1 MRQVILVS
9 MRLLI
14 LILFIFGGFVYGQI
28 LPNLGGQRAG
38 ISALAFLKNVV
49 SPRMAGMGGMQ
60 ISLQGDAYSWSYN
73 PATAA
78 NLTSTAFAA
87 ANTFYFAGINQ
98 FYASVIV
105 PTRSEGAWGGFAN
118 ALSSGAMK
126 KRTEFQPDGTGEYF
140 YASYAAAGF
149 SYAKKL
155 SDKFNYGM
163 QLKYVNETLDRFVT
177 HTVLVDMGFFYKTDF
192 KDLQF
197 AVVLYNFGP
206 NSRISSKNSEINVNT
221 ENYPPPTLFS
231 MGISFVPRQTETSR
245 IVVGMQL
252 NHPSDEAE
260 NLRFGAEYDY
270 RNFLF
275 LRLGWQLNVQ
285 DRSFPTA
292 GVGLKSRM
300 GKHPL
305 KLDYAFTPHNY
316 MGIIHRIGLSLYLNK
331 MQRDEK
337 TE

>member
-1 MRQVILVS
+1 
-9 MRLLI
+9 
-14 LILFIFGGFVYGQI
+14 
-28 LPNLGGQRAG
+28 
-38 ISALAFLKNVV
+38 
-49 SPRMAGMGGMQ
+49 MAGMGGMQ
-60 ISLQGDAYSWSYN
+60 ISLSGDAYAWSYN

-78 NLTSTAFAA
+78 NLSSTAFAV

-98 FYASVIV
+98 FYASAVV
-105 PTRSEGAWGGFAN
+105 PTQNEGAWGLFAN

-140 YASYAAAGF
+140 YASYASIGF

-163 QLKYVNETLDRFVT
+163 QLKYVNETLAEFVT

-206 NSRISSKNSEINVNT
+206 NSRISGKKSDIEVVT

-231 MGISFVPRQTETSR
+231 MGVSFIPRKTETSE
-245 IVVGMQL
+245 IVLGVQL
-252 NHPSDEAE
+252 NHPADEAE
-260 NLRFGAEYDY
+260 NLRFGGEYAY
-270 RNFLF
+270 RDFLF
-275 LRLGWQLNVQ
+275 FRLGWQLNVA

-292 GVGLKSRM
+292 GFGIRSRM

-331 MQRDEK
+331 TQRDEK
-337 TE
+337 